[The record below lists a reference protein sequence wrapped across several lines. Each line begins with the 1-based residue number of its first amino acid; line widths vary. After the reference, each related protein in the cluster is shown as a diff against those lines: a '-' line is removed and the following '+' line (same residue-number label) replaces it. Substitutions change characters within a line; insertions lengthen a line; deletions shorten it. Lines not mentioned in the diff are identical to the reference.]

1 MKWFSRRKDKEKAK
15 EKEAEKA
22 AKVDSGKEIESK
34 KSMKELYAGGPS
46 SAPADAKAMAGKKAT
61 EGKKTV
67 EGKKKVKKYGNAY
80 RVLVKPLVTEKATNL
95 GGQNKYVFAVS
106 SKANKIEIAKA
117 INEVYGVKPVAV
129 NIIKMQGKKTRYG
142 KVTGRTK
149 DWKKAVITLQEG
161 ETIKV
166 YEGV

>member
-34 KSMKELYAGGPS
+34 KSMKELYAGGK
-46 SAPADAKAMAGKKAT
+46 DMKVRKA
-61 EGKKTV
+61 KKT
-67 EGKKKVKKYGNAY
+67 EDSKKSEKKIRKYGNAY

-106 SKANKIEIAKA
+106 SRANKIEIAKA

-149 DWKKAVITLQEG
+149 DWKKAVITLPAG